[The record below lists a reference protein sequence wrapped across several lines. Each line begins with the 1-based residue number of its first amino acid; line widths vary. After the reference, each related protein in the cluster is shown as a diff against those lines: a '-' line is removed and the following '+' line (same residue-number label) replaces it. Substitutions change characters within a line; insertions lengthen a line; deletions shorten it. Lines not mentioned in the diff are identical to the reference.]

1 MPLFNA
7 LGIGASLLGG
17 IMGNRAENRARRAQE
32 QATREAVGYQREA
45 MQGYQPYQQ
54 AGTQGLNQLGTLMA
68 GDYSGFM
75 NSPDYLAAQEMG
87 MKALDR
93 NAAARGR
100 LYSGGADADRIRLGQ
115 QLATQNLGNYR
126 NALFGMTNIGQNAQ
140 NSVAGLYGNM
150 GNLAIGRGAAQAQS
164 AQNVGANNLNTLNNI
179 WGFGADWLGGKGKG

>member
-1 MPLFNA
+1 MPLLNA
-7 LGIGASLLGG
+7 LGMGASLIGG
-17 IMGNRAENRARRAQE
+17 LLGNRSENRARRAQE
-32 QATREAVGYQREA
+32 RATREAVGYQREA

-54 AGTQGLNQLGTLMA
+54 AGTQGLNQLGALMG

-126 NALFGMTNIGQNAQ
+126 NALFGMANIGQNAQ

-150 GNLAIGRGAAQAQS
+150 GNLAIGQGTAQAQS
-164 AQNVGANNLNTLNNI
+164 ARNVGANNLNALNNL
-179 WGFGADWLGGKGKG
+179 WGFGSDWLGGRG